1 MAGAAG
7 LAVLAD
13 LAGWL
18 GFSAFSGGSGA
29 SGGSGGSAGSGIA
42 ATSGLSLSASPL
54 CSLPRGLKLMQL
66 SSIRILVLPSFF
78 LLGLLYFSTTSSS
91 EPGENSS
98 SCSTEPAI
106 SAIEANIRNF
116 HHDSWVTH
124 SAVASKPRCNQ
135 IASVFKVSCT
145 FGRGNM

>member
-54 CSLPRGLKLMQL
+54 CSLPRGLKLMPL

-78 LLGLLYFSTTSSS
+78 LLGLLYFSATSSS
-91 EPGENSS
+91 EPGEQFFLQHRAGDQRDRGKHQ
-98 SCSTEPAI
+98 EFPPRQLGDPQRGR
-106 SAIEANIRNF
+106 IEA
-116 HHDSWVTH
+116 
-124 SAVASKPRCNQ
+124 A
-135 IASVFKVSCT
+135 
-145 FGRGNM
+145 M